1 MFKHSRLN
9 SYPQHRITLIEV
21 DGPDFEATVSATHA
35 QLQSR
40 KLGKIA
46 SLISNSLPNAPV
58 LDSMGKSS
66 HNNAPWEY
74 QCGASSHEQSDL
86 DKSPEDLEKSTDW
99 IFQAYL
105 SSVQRFW
112 RMVQRWNLWSGRSGS
127 GGTIIF
133 TESSCPGPVQENFP
147 VLENSNLV

>member
-1 MFKHSRLN
+1 MTHATELLLDSPGLFCDFSPSHHILDNSSGHVAELKCFKHSRLN

-66 HNNAPWEY
+66 HNNAP
-74 QCGASSHEQSDL
+74 
-86 DKSPEDLEKSTDW
+86 
-99 IFQAYL
+99 
-105 SSVQRFW
+105 
-112 RMVQRWNLWSGRSGS
+112 
-127 GGTIIF
+127 
-133 TESSCPGPVQENFP
+133 
-147 VLENSNLV
+147 